1 MAVLVLLILS
11 LLQAIILFYT
21 LRLISGVQFVKKDYI
36 SIIGIIILSAI
47 LFFIIDS
54 KAVLFLFVATLIFMY
69 YKNKFLGIVTTMIC
83 FFILY
88 MANFTSLWLSS
99 LIVDIIVVKYN
110 FSIFYAITFTI
121 FSLIYAYIA
130 RFFIK
135 RLSFSDLSLNKLYLI
150 LVSLFL
156 LIILGLIYFYLPN
169 QNVSFGDA
177 KFISIMYAVVIITT
191 AILII
196 TISFSIIRQIQ
207 YKRNIKE
214 IENYYKYTLQIEKIN
229 NEMRKFRHDYVNILS
244 TLSDYIREN
253 DMEGLRKYFNE
264 EIIPMQ
270 DNMQMK
276 TLKIN
281 GIENLKVRE
290 IKGLITTKILQA
302 QEKNIRL
309 SIEVPEPI
317 EKIDMPIINLSRI
330 IGILLDNAI
339 EASEKIEDDPLIR
352 IAFIKNEDDSVMF
365 IIMNK
370 CKPDMP
376 RVHTLFQENYSTKGK
391 NRGLGLSNLKEITDA
406 TSNVLLDTTI
416 DNNYFIQKVEI
427 LNSNS

>member
-1 MAVLVLLILS
+1 MVVFNSVLL
-11 LLQAIILFYT
+11 AIIQSILLFVNVKTLTNIKYT
-21 LRLISGVQFVKKDYI
+21 IRDYI
-36 SIIGIIILSAI
+36 AMICIIIPSTI
-47 LFFIIDS
+47 IYYFISEKTTIFLLI
-54 KAVLFLFVATLIFMY
+54 AVVIFMY
-69 YKNKFLGIVTTMIC
+69 IRKQTIGVVAALIS

-88 MANFTSLWLSS
+88 MANFISIWLATQLIEVITLNYIFSS
-99 LIVDIIVVKYN
+99 
-110 FSIFYAITFTI
+110 FYAVSFII
-121 FSLIYAYIA
+121 IAISLGYIIKY
-130 RFFIK
+130 FFIK
-135 RLSFSDLSLNKLYLI
+135 MSTSFLSLNKIYLSI
-150 LVSLFL
+150 VCLFL
-156 LIILGLIYFYLPN
+156 LTVLLLIYFYLPN
-169 QNVSFGDA
+169 SILSFSDI
-177 KFISIMYAVVIITT
+177 KFVVIMYAVVIITT